1 MNAEIF
7 FSYRMD
13 ALVDLLDLDR
23 TGLLDVRTILVP
35 NSQIKQ
41 WLLLEIAKRKGIA
54 MGLKIVEID
63 QWVPSSVNF
72 TELFCLIYKELEIC
86 DDPHLKAYLEGKKKR
101 LLDLTE
107 QLVSLFFI
115 YGRFGK
121 ELFEGSP
128 EGWQQQILHKLFVQG
143 PWRLPVQMDIKPEE
157 PLICFGIDT
166 LAPVYWSFLFAAPK
180 LSIYLFSPCVEFW
193 EDICSDR
200 ERKSLGCYW
209 KKRGAGK
216 TGRDQLDQY
225 LREGPRTLA
234 NWGKMGRE
242 TLKVLDQYD
251 FEAQEAYPLLQI
263 DSQLKRFQAELLTF
277 QEHQRGE
284 KDNSIRLFLTGSS
297 RLREVEVLRD
307 EILKLDIPYGDIA
320 VLAPDIEPYV
330 PLIQYVFGDE
340 IPYRI
345 SGFDIASQSHFR
357 QGLVRLLN
365 LSLGRWDAEE
375 VLALFETPSFYK
387 KRGWDQEKLEIFREW
402 VSAARIQWGRS
413 GEHRKEILGNIF
425 DTPFVDHGSWEKGL
439 DTLLNAIIYLGPL
452 NVNADLFEEFLGTL
466 FQLQQNRFTGEKTL
480 SDWADELE
488 KVSCEF
494 LFADAE
500 DEASINAFHHLLAD
514 FRKFPDNL
522 RFPFEVI
529 LRFIHRPCAGQLHG
543 SHLHAVSCA
552 NLEEGALV
560 PARAVFMIGMDEES
574 FPRCNQRSSLDLLKN
589 CHRNDLDRYLFL
601 QTLFSAK
608 EFLRISYGHLS
619 ADEGKPVGPSLL
631 VQELLSAIDVETTVC
646 PPLSKKGEAKK
657 FIWPKKGERSLPEG
671 EIVVPI
677 SELRQLARHPWKF
690 FLQKVHGMYLNEELD
705 DSFGLQKGQLVRAT
719 LEKPVEEV
727 LAGAKLPAGPL
738 GEALSLDIVE
748 KAAEWQEQLSEWGLK
763 PFSLLLCERCAEPH
777 WDGAQYVVPP
787 VVLSWDRLKVRL
799 VGEVKHATAKGI
811 ICANE
816 DSVSGLLKIW
826 PEALIVALALKAPQ
840 VWMLR
845 NGKTK
850 ELRTPEAS
858 LKLFIEYYFHCL
870 NTASPLLPEWADA
883 LLRKGIDELEKKI
896 EKGTTFA
903 DPVIDWVFARA
914 ELPKAEEICADWAS
928 SLRETFSEL
937 TQLYPTRGKNHATI

>member
-13 ALVDLLDLDR
+13 ALVDLLQLDQR
-23 TGLLDVRTILVP
+23 GLLDVRTILVP
-35 NSQIKQ
+35 NSQMRQ
-41 WLLLEIAKRKGIA
+41 WLLLEIAKKKGIA
-54 MGLKIVEID
+54 MGLKILEVD
-63 QWVPSSVNF
+63 QWVPPSVNS
-72 TELFCLIYKELEIC
+72 TELFCLIYKELEVC
-86 DDPHLKAYLEGKKKR
+86 EDPDLKAYLDGKKKR

-107 QLVSLFFI
+107 QLVSLFFV

-121 ELFEGSP
+121 ELFEGTP
-128 EGWQQQILHKLFVQG
+128 KGWQQTILHKLFVQG
-143 PWRLPVQMDIKPEE
+143 PWRLPVQMEIKPEE

-200 ERKSLGCYW
+200 ERKSLGRYW

-216 TGRDQLDQY
+216 AGRDQLDQY

-242 TLKVLDQYD
+242 TLKILNQYD
-251 FEAQEAYPLLQI
+251 FEAQEVYPSLKP
-263 DSQLKRFQAELLTF
+263 DSQLKRFQTELLTF
-277 QEHQRGE
+277 EEHQKGE
-284 KDNSIRLFLTGSS
+284 KDGSVHLFLTSSS

-307 EILKLDIPYGDIA
+307 EILKLNIPYAEIA

-345 SGFDIASQSHFR
+345 SGFDTAPQSHFR
-357 QGLVRLLN
+357 QGLIRLLN
-365 LSLGRWDAEE
+365 LSIGRWDAEE
-375 VLALFETPSFYK
+375 VLALFETPSFYR
-387 KRGWDQEKLEIFREW
+387 KRGWDQEKLQTFREW
-402 VSAARIQWGRS
+402 VSAVRIQWGRS
-413 GEHRKEILGNIF
+413 SEHRKEILENTFG
-425 DTPFVDHGSWEKGL
+425 TPVVDHGSWEKGL
-439 DTLLNAIIYLGPL
+439 DALLNAIIYLQPL
-452 NVNADLFEEFLGTL
+452 NVNADLFEELIGTV
-466 FQLQQNRFTGEKTL
+466 FQLEQSRFTGEKTL
-480 SDWADELE
+480 SVWADELE
-488 KVSCEF
+488 RAASEF

-500 DEASINAFHHLLAD
+500 DEATVSAFHHLLAD
-514 FRKFPDNL
+514 FRKFPNEC

-529 LRFIHRPCAGQLHG
+529 LRFINRPCAGQMHG

-552 NLEEGALV
+552 NLEEGALL
-560 PARAVFMIGMDEES
+560 PATAVFMIGMDEES
-574 FPRCNQRSSLDLLKN
+574 FPRRNHLSSLDLLN
-589 CHRNDLDRYLFL
+589 DGHRRDLDRYLFL

-619 ADEGKPVGPSLL
+619 ADEGKLVSPSLL

-646 PPLSKKGEAKK
+646 QPHSKKPEAKK
-657 FIWPKKGERSLPEG
+657 FVWPKKGEKHLPEG
-671 EIVVPI
+671 EVVVPI

-690 FLQKVHGMYLNEELD
+690 FLQKVHGMYLNEELE

-719 LEKPVEEV
+719 LEKPVDQV
-727 LAGAKLPAGPL
+727 LAGARLPAGSL
-738 GEALSLDIVE
+738 GEALSLDVVE

-763 PFSLLLCERCAEPH
+763 PFSLLVCEPCTEAH

-787 VVLSWDRLKVRL
+787 IVLSWDRLKVRL
-799 VGEVKHATAKGI
+799 VGEVKYATMQGI

-816 DSVSGLLKIW
+816 DNVSGLLKIW
-826 PEALIVALALKAPQ
+826 PEALIVALALEAPQ
-840 VWMLR
+840 IWMLR

-850 ELRTPEAS
+850 QLGSVEAS
-858 LKLFIEYYFHCL
+858 LKSFVEYYFHCL
-870 NTASPLLPEWADA
+870 NTASPLLPEWSDA
-883 LLRKGIDELEKKI
+883 LLRKGVEELEKKI
-896 EKGTTFA
+896 EKGTTFE

-914 ELPKAEEICADWAS
+914 ELPKAEEICADWGS
-928 SLRETFSEL
+928 SLKETFCEL
-937 TQLYPTRGKNHATI
+937 SQLYPTRGKSHATI